1 MYLGVVKF
9 KTKDQKFL
17 RTLLIFTPIPLDA
30 QEVWSLNQ
38 LDVYVLER
46 MNECLTLTYIPF
58 YVLVVSLLITDY
70 LIGLAFGPFQLGF
83 SMWLEV
89 GLKGNK

>member
-1 MYLGVVKF
+1 MYLGVVNF
-9 KTKDQKFL
+9 KTKYQKFL

-58 YVLVVSLLITDY
+58 YVLVVSLLITDLSNWVS
-70 LIGLAFGPFQLGF
+70 LIGL
-83 SMWLEV
+83 S
-89 GLKGNK
+89 N